1 MATPEDHKKLP
12 PPLPAARAVVRKIRF
27 DAGHAGVRR
36 PCYLAIRDRPDRR
49 S

>member
-1 MATPEDHKKLP
+1 MATPEDQKKP
-12 PPLPAARAVVRKIRF
+12 PPPAPAAPAVVRKLRF

-36 PCYLAIRDRPDRR
+36 PCYLAVRDRPDQR